1 MPSMNMVHI
10 SPWRATEGLF
20 AGASRIL
27 TGNAPL
33 ILYGPYIES
42 DIDTAPS
49 NLEFDAS
56 LKARNPEWG
65 LRQISDMDD
74 LARAERLH
82 RTARHPMPANNL
94 MLVYRPT
101 PHPK

>member
-1 MPSMNMVHI
+1 MVHI

-20 AGASRIL
+20 AGARRIL

-33 ILYGPYIES
+33 ILYGPYIEN
-42 DIDTAPS
+42 DTDTAHS
-49 NLEFDAS
+49 NLEFDAG

-65 LRQISDMDD
+65 LRRISDMDD
-74 LARAERLH
+74 QARAERLH

-94 MLVYRPT
+94 MLVYRPA

>member
-20 AGASRIL
+20 AGARRIL

-74 LARAERLH
+74 LARAKRLH

-94 MLVYRPT
+94 MLVYRPAH
-101 PHPK
+101 HPK